1 MKNYNSR
8 EAMRGQPSHSPAR
21 RAPQDETGGGLRA
34 QWGFTKA
41 SSEAGASWWTWRLME
56 KRRRVGVGGDCNK
69 NKTRGKRQIKK

>member
-34 QWGFTKA
+34 QWIHKSELGGGRIVVDMA
-41 SSEAGASWWTWRLME
+41 SDGE
-56 KRRRVGVGGDCNK
+56 KE
-69 NKTRGKRQIKK
+69 TRGGGWGL